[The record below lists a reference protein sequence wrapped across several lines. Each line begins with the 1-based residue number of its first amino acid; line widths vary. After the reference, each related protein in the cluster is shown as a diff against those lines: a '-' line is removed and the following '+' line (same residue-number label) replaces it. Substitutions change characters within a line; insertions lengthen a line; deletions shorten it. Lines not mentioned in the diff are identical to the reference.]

1 MMKKIRILLIP
12 IFLCSLFVQAQQ
24 GLEDIFIETYY
35 ESQVNPFT
43 GDSEPVTT
51 YRVYVDL
58 AEGYN
63 LQAVYGNSN
72 HPMFFESSQP
82 ILNQTDRGAQIAT
95 WLDYKRYNDG
105 NLYLDSYLT
114 MSVASN
120 GHCGVPLKYDSDGSL
135 YPSWMGDGCPKVF
148 QKVDGLMPS
157 RPVNV
162 ELIGLTADAFGDSQ
176 TGTRVETS
184 DGCWA
189 LMGSVKGATPENC
202 VLIAQV
208 TTTGTLSFELNLQVG
223 KPDGKPQQFVARNP
237 QGKEVMSEK
246 LIYPRP
252 IK

>member
-1 MMKKIRILLIP
+1 MRVNRILYIP
-12 IFLCSLFVQAQQ
+12 LLFCSFLASSQE
-24 GLEDIFIETYY
+24 GLDDVFIETYF
-35 ESQVNPFT
+35 ESTTNPFT
-43 GDSEPVTT
+43 GEALAVKT

-63 LQAVYGNSN
+63 LQAVFGNSN
-72 HPMFFESSQP
+72 HPMFLESSAP

-95 WLDYKRYNDG
+95 WLDYKRYNEG
-105 NLYLDSYLT
+105 NLFLDSYLT

-120 GHCGVPLKYDSDGSL
+120 AHCGVPLKYDADLSL
-135 YPSWMGDGCPKVF
+135 YPSWMGDSCPKKF
-148 QKVDGLMPS
+148 EKVDGLMPS

-162 ELIGLTADAFGDSQ
+162 ELIGLKADAFGDSQ

-202 VLIAQV
+202 ILIAQV
-208 TTTGTLSFELNLQVG
+208 TTIGELSFELNLQVG
-223 KPDGKPQQFVARNP
+223 KPDGKPLQFVARNP
-237 QGKEVMSEK
+237 QGKEMISDK

-252 IK
+252 AK